1 MQDNVKQYC
10 HRVLSKDCK
19 PKAFLHWYRKRLLRE
34 QIFSGNNGHGM
45 SAFKQLSVMTYNAN
59 KNFNYLHENLL
70 KALLVY
76 CWGGDMQK
84 NYNNIL
90 Y

>member
-1 MQDNVKQYC
+1 
-10 HRVLSKDCK
+10 
-19 PKAFLHWYRKRLLRE
+19 
-34 QIFSGNNGHGM
+34 M
-45 SAFKQLSVMTYNAN
+45 SAFKQLSVTTYNAN
-59 KNFNYLHENLL
+59 KDFNYLHENLL

-76 CWGGDMQK
+76 CWGGNMQK